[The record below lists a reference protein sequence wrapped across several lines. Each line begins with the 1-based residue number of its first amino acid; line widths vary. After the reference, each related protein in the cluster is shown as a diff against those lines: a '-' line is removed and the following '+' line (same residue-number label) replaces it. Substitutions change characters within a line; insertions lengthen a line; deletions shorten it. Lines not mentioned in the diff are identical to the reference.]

1 MVMVNE
7 SFVCVG
13 DGDSG
18 VLKQQL
24 TCKFDGESDKK
35 ILQNC
40 SLSETSF

>member
-1 MVMVNE
+1 MVMANE

-24 TCKFDGESDKK
+24 TCKFDGNA
-35 ILQNC
+35 IRRFYR
-40 SLSETSF
+40 TVRF